1 LDAASV
7 AGHVAVIGQ
16 GYVGLPVAHAAV
28 HAGHTVV
35 GYDVDERKVH
45 AIRQGLS
52 PIDDIS
58 DNDLAGMLDTG
69 RYRPVSSSTALD
81 GCSTFVVTVPTPLR
95 DGRPDL
101 TAVLAAAGAI
111 GPHLRDGDLV
121 VLEST
126 VAPGTTRGAFREA
139 LATAADVHIAFSP
152 ERIDPGNSAWRFA
165 NTPKLVGG
173 LDVASGK
180 TARVFYESICETVVP
195 VDTAEEAET
204 AKLLENTYRYVN
216 IALINELGRHTTVL
230 GINIWNVIRA
240 AATKPYGFQSFF
252 PGPGVGGH
260 CLPIDPEY
268 LADAVQR
275 EAGTGFEFVRLAMQI
290 NRAQPDYVV
299 RRITELLNAER
310 HTVNGSSIL
319 VVGAAYKP
327 DTGDVRES
335 PAVEVIS
342 RLAAL
347 GADVTVYEPHAGRD
361 THPLPAVVASSS
373 SRHGAVAF
381 VDTMDQL
388 TGLLDTDGRFE
399 LAVVLTDHSNVP
411 YDAIVRAVSR
421 VLDTRGALAPHP
433 RVTPL

>member
-1 LDAASV
+1 
-7 AGHVAVIGQ
+7 VIGQ
-16 GYVGLPVAHAAV
+16 GYVGLPLAHAAV
-28 HAGHTVV
+28 HAGHTVI
-35 GYDVDERKVH
+35 GYDVDERKVSELQ
-45 AIRQGLS
+45 QGRS
-52 PIDDIS
+52 PIGDIS

-69 RYRPVSSSTALD
+69 RYLPADRPSALD
-81 GCSTFVVTVPTPLR
+81 GCSTFIVTVPTPLR

-111 GPHLRDGDLV
+111 GPRLRDGDLV

-126 VAPGTTRGAFREA
+126 VAPGTTRGVFREA
-139 LATAADVHIAFSP
+139 LATTADVYVAFSP
-152 ERIDPGNSAWRFA
+152 ERIDPGNSGWRFT

-173 LDVASGK
+173 LDAASGK
-180 TARVFYESICETVVP
+180 TACAFYEGICDTVVP

-216 IALINELGRHTTVL
+216 IALVNELGRHTHEL
-230 GINIWNVIRA
+230 GINIWNVVRA
-240 AATKPYGFQSFF
+240 AATKPYGFQPFF

-290 NRAQPDYVV
+290 NRAQPAYVV
-299 RRITELLNAER
+299 QRITELLNAEC

-327 DTGDVRES
+327 DTGDLRES

-347 GADVTVYEPHAGRD
+347 GAHVTVYEPHAGD
-361 THPLPAVVASSS
+361 T
-373 SRHGAVAF
+373 AF
-381 VDTMDQL
+381 SGRGTISMLDNPDRLAAM
-388 TGLLDTDGRFE
+388 LDTPGRFA
-399 LAVVLTDHSNVP
+399 LAVVLTDHSAVP
-411 YDAIVRAVSR
+411 YDAIVRAIPQ

-433 RVTPL
+433 AVTTL

>member
-1 LDAASV
+1 
-7 AGHVAVIGQ
+7 VIGQ

-28 HAGHTVV
+28 RAGHTVV
-35 GYDVDERKVH
+35 GYDVDERKV
-45 AIRQGLS
+45 RDLRLGRS

-58 DNDLAGMLDTG
+58 DNDLADMLDTG
-69 RYRPVSSSTALD
+69 RYLPADSPSALD
-81 GCSTFVVTVPTPLR
+81 GCSTFIVTVPTPLR
-95 DGRPDL
+95 DARPDL
-101 TAVLAAAGAI
+101 TAVLAAARAI

-126 VAPGTTRGAFREA
+126 VAPGTTRGVFRDA
-139 LATAADVHIAFSP
+139 LATTADVYVAFSP
-152 ERIDPGNSAWRFA
+152 ERIDPGNSGWRFT

-173 LDVASGK
+173 LDAASGK
-180 TARVFYESICETVVP
+180 TACAFYEGICDTVVP

-216 IALINELGRHTTVL
+216 IALVNELGRHTHQL
-230 GINIWNVIRA
+230 GINIWNVVRA
-240 AATKPYGFQSFF
+240 AATKPYGFQPFF

-290 NRAQPDYVV
+290 NRAQPAYVV
-299 RRITELLNAER
+299 QRITELLNAEH

-327 DTGDVRES
+327 DTGDLRES

-347 GADVTVYEPHAGRD
+347 GADVTVYEPHTGNDAHHLRAAATSGSARRGTVSVVDSPDRLAG
-361 THPLPAVVASSS
+361 
-373 SRHGAVAF
+373 
-381 VDTMDQL
+381 M
-388 TGLLDTDGRFE
+388 LDPPGRFE
-399 LAVVLTDHSNVP
+399 LAVILTDHSAVP
-411 YDAIVRAVSR
+411 YDAIVRALPR
-421 VLDTRGALAPHP
+421 VLDTRGALASHP
-433 RVTPL
+433 AVTTL

>member
-1 LDAASV
+1 M
-7 AGHVAVIGQ
+7 IGQ

-35 GYDVDERKVH
+35 GYDVDERKV
-45 AIRQGLS
+45 RDLLRGRS

-58 DNDLAGMLDTG
+58 DNDLASMLDTG
-69 RYRPVSSSTALD
+69 RYLPADSSSALD
-81 GCSTFVVTVPTPLR
+81 GCSTFIVTVPTPLR

-101 TAVLAAAGAI
+101 TAVLAAARVI

-126 VAPGTTRGAFREA
+126 VAPGTTRGAFRDA
-139 LATAADVHIAFSP
+139 LATSADVHVAFSP
-152 ERIDPGNSAWRFA
+152 ERIDPGNAQWRFA

-173 LDVASGK
+173 LDAASGK
-180 TARVFYESICETVVP
+180 TACAFYEGICDTVVP

-216 IALINELGRHTTVL
+216 IALVNELGRHTHEL
-230 GINIWNVIRA
+230 GINVWNVVRA
-240 AATKPYGFQSFF
+240 AATKPYGFQPFF

-275 EAGTGFEFVRLAMQI
+275 ETGTGFEFVRLAMQI
-290 NRAQPDYVV
+290 NRAQPGYVV
-299 RRITELLNAER
+299 QRITELLNADH

-327 DTGDVRES
+327 DTGDLRES

-342 RLAAL
+342 RLAGL
-347 GADVTVYEPHAGRD
+347 GAEVTVYEPHAGN
-361 THPLPAVVASSS
+361 ASALSA
-373 SRHGAVAF
+373 RRAAHI
-381 VDTMDQL
+381 VDSQDQL
-388 TGLLDTDGRFE
+388 AGMLDTPGRFE
-399 LAVVLTDHSNVP
+399 LAVILTDHSAVP
-411 YDAIVRAVSR
+411 YDAIVRAVPR
-421 VLDTRGALAPHP
+421 VLDTRGALASPLASHSA
-433 RVTPL
+433 VTSL

>member
-1 LDAASV
+1 MGAAR
-7 AGHVAVIGQ
+7 VAVIGQ

-35 GYDVDERKVH
+35 GYDVDARKVGDL
-45 AIRQGLS
+45 RQGRS
-52 PIDDIS
+52 PIDDVS
-58 DNDLAGMLDTG
+58 DSDLAGLLDTG
-69 RYRPVSSSTALD
+69 RYLPADDPGALT

-101 TAVLAAAGAI
+101 TAVLAAARDI

-126 VAPGTTRGAFREA
+126 VAPGTTRGAFRAA
-139 LATAADVHIAFSP
+139 LDTTADVHIAFSP
-152 ERIDPGNSAWRFA
+152 ERIDPGNTRWRFG

-173 LDVASGK
+173 LDAASGK
-180 TARVFYESICETVVP
+180 TACAFYEGICEKVVP

-216 IALINELGRHTTVL
+216 IALVNELGRHTHEL
-230 GINIWNVIRA
+230 GIDVWNVIRA
-240 AATKPYGFQSFF
+240 AATKPYGFQPFY

-290 NRAQPDYVV
+290 NRAQPGYVV
-299 RRITELLNAER
+299 QRVTELLNAER
-310 HTVNGSSIL
+310 RTVNGCPIL

-327 DTGDVRES
+327 DTGDLRES

-342 RLAAL
+342 RLTVL
-347 GADVTVYEPHAGRD
+347 GADVTVYEPHAPGFVGGRD
-361 THPLPAVVASSS
+361 ELI
-373 SRHGAVAF
+373 
-381 VDTMDQL
+381 
-388 TGLLDTDGRFE
+388 GLLDRFE
-399 LAVVLTDHSNVP
+399 LAVVLTDHRDVP
-411 YDAIVRAVSR
+411 YDAIVRTVPR
-421 VLDTRGALAPHP
+421 VLDTRGALARHP
-433 RVTPL
+433 AVTAL